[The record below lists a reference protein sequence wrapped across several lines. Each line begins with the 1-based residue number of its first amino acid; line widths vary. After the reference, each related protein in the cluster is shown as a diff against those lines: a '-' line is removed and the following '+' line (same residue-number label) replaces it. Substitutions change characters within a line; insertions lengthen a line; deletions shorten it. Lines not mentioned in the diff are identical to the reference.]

1 MASETAKKTAK
12 EMVNKPSHYNLKGG
26 KQVIDF
32 IEEFGMGPT
41 FCLTN
46 FLKYMARKGKK
57 FIDKTEE
64 DFNKAQW
71 YRNRLIEET
80 KLPPY
85 AVDAMLNALLAEMGV
100 G

>member
-1 MASETAKKTAK
+1 MSTKNDKAGSK
-12 EMVNKPSHYNLKGG
+12 EMVNKPSHYNLNGG

-46 FLKYMARKGKK
+46 YLKYMARKGKK

-64 DFNKAQW
+64 DFKKAQW

-85 AVDAMLNALLAEMGV
+85 AVDAMLKALLVEMGV
-100 G
+100 D